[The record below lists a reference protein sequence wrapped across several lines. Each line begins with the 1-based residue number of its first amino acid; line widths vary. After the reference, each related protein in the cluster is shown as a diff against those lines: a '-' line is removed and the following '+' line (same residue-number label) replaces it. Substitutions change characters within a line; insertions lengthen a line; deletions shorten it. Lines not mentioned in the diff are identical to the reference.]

1 MKKSNILISLL
12 AVACL
17 TGCGAGGNNNGGG
30 SSQGGNEDPHKL
42 VINDFGTV
50 KFEAEDF
57 DVTYWEPDESY
68 EGEVIIENSFASGG
82 KYLAAADINQGAEA
96 TFKFELK
103 KDSRVV
109 ISAAY
114 AQMESQKSTAID
126 MSKVYH
132 YSISNVSPLSFASGK
147 ETLKARSSATNW
159 ELMPYVYQDLD
170 AGEYEVTLTVKSEAT
185 AAPSIDYLQF
195 KTSDSSF
202 VPVDPST
209 LTEDDIPDND
219 MRNLNQYKYLMDE
232 DIYNYKTYGNS
243 NNNDYSVPR
252 GMKLKYDDV
261 EESSKYYVQVAE
273 SEAGLASAR
282 VRESTQKFYYFQNA
296 KLATKY
302 YYRAATSEAGLSA
315 AKVYNITSTAQAP
328 RVLSVPDVLNFRDIG
343 GWESTLVPG
352 AKINQGMYFRCAQ
365 LDAAQGT
372 TKSCLDSAGLGLQ
385 ALKELGIKLDIDMR
399 DKGNQPNSG
408 NGPSKTSTTDW
419 PIDFLSV
426 AVPSGSEPVRW
437 EGGTYQGTDIAAQYV
452 KIFNALAHCDEKPAM
467 LHCTYGA
474 DRTGI
479 ATFFLESLLGMNME
493 DMIVDYLWTQFA
505 KGRNVKIDEAD
516 GAEFPQWVSK
526 TNACEG
532 ATFADKMENHLES
545 FGIEHSTLE
554 RIREIFVPGYVAK

>member
-1 MKKSNILISLL
+1 M
-12 AVACL
+12 
-17 TGCGAGGNNNGGG
+17 
-30 SSQGGNEDPHKL
+30 
-42 VINDFGTV
+42 
-50 KFEAEDF
+50 
-57 DVTYWEPDESY
+57 
-68 EGEVIIENSFASGG
+68 
-82 KYLAAADINQGAEA
+82 
-96 TFKFELK
+96 
-103 KDSRVV
+103 
-109 ISAAY
+109 
-114 AQMESQKSTAID
+114 
-126 MSKVYH
+126 
-132 YSISNVSPLSFASGK
+132 
-147 ETLKARSSATNW
+147 
-159 ELMPYVYQDLD
+159 
-170 AGEYEVTLTVKSEAT
+170 
-185 AAPSIDYLQF
+185 
-195 KTSDSSF
+195 
-202 VPVDPST
+202 PVDPST

-261 EESSKYYVQVAE
+261 EEGSKYYVQVAE

-479 ATFFLESLLGMNME
+479 ATFFLESLLGMNMD

>member
-1 MKKSNILISLL
+1 MKKQSIIVSLL
-12 AVACL
+12 AISCL
-17 TGCGAGGNNNGGG
+17 ASCGSNGGG
-30 SSQGGNEDPHKL
+30 GGGNKNQNKI
-42 VINDFGTV
+42 VIEDFGTV
-50 KFEAEDF
+50 RFEAENF

-68 EGEVIIENSFASGG
+68 EGEVIIEEAAASGG
-82 KYLAAADINQGAEA
+82 KYLAAADITQGSEA
-96 TFKFELK
+96 KFSFELK
-103 KDSRVV
+103 KDSRLVV
-109 ISAAY
+109 SAAY
-114 AQMESQKSTAID
+114 AQMESQKGTAID

-132 YSISNVSPLSFASGK
+132 YSISSVSPLQFASGK
-147 ETLKARSSATNW
+147 ETLKARSSSTKW
-159 ELMPYVYQDLD
+159 ELMPYIFQDLD
-170 AGEYEVTLTVKSEAT
+170 AGTYEVTLTVKDEAL
-185 AAPSIDYLQF
+185 AAPSIDYLEF

-252 GMKLKYDDV
+252 GMKLRYEDV
-261 EESSKYYVQVAE
+261 EAGNKYYIQVAE
-273 SEAGLASAR
+273 SEAALSSAR
-282 VRESTQKFYYFQNA
+282 VRESNEKFYYFQNA
-296 KLATKY
+296 KLDTKY
-302 YYRAATSEAGLSA
+302 YYRAATSEAGLSS

-328 RVLSVPDVLNFRDIG
+328 RVVSVPDVLNFRDIG
-343 GWESTLVPG
+343 GWESELVPG
-352 AKINQGMYFRCAQ
+352 AKIKQGLYFRCAQ
-365 LDAAQGT
+365 LDAAQGS
-372 TKSCLDSAGLGLQ
+372 TKSCLDSAGKGLE

-399 DKGNQPNSG
+399 DSYNQPNSG
-408 NGPSKTSTTDW
+408 AGPSKTTSNDW

-452 KIFNALAHCDEKPAM
+452 KIFNALAQCDTKPAM

-479 ATFFLESLLGMNME
+479 ASFFLEALLGMKMD

-505 KGRNVKIDEAD
+505 KGRNVKILESE

-545 FGIEHSTLE
+545 FGIAHNTLE
-554 RIREIFVPGYVAK
+554 RIREIFVPGYTAK